1 MKFHLH
7 SAAKI
12 NFSLDL
18 IARRADGYHE
28 LRSVVQTV
36 GWYDEIE
43 LQLTRDDRINV
54 SCANPDLCGESNL
67 CARAVRVWNEFTGD
81 KFGARIHLI
90 KNIPTGAGLGGGSG
104 NAAAILKALQSASN
118 IQISDGALEKIGA
131 QLGADVPL
139 FIRGG
144 ALLMEGIGEKLA
156 PLNPMQGWLLLI
168 KPAVALATPPM
179 YRAWDESGL
188 ASENATPDLLQV
200 WDAGDV
206 AVVAGQMGNDFARV
220 VDELTLAP
228 ARCVEL
234 LKQNGAL
241 GSQMSGSGS
250 ACFGLFA
257 DENAARAAQL
267 QLETELAKDV
277 LTQGATTRVAPL
289 VERGVEMAKV

>member
-1 MKFHLH
+1 MKFQLQ
-7 SAAKI
+7 SAAKV

-18 IARRADGYHE
+18 LSRRADGYHE
-28 LRSVVQTV
+28 LRSVVHTC

-67 CARAVRVWNEFTGD
+67 CARAVRVWNESTGD
-81 KFGARIHLI
+81 VFGARIRLV

-104 NAAAILKALQSASN
+104 NAAAILKALQSASK

-144 ALLMEGIGEKLA
+144 AMLMEGTGEKLT
-156 PLNPMQGWLLLI
+156 PLEPLQGWILI
-168 KPAVALATPPM
+168 VKPQVSLATPPM
-179 YRAWDESGL
+179 YRAWDDSGL
-188 ASENATPDLLQV
+188 ASENATPELLKV

-206 AVVAGQMGNDFARV
+206 AAVAKRMGNDFARV
-220 VDELTLAP
+220 VDELTLSP

-241 GSQMSGSGS
+241 GAQMSGSGS
-250 ACFGLFA
+250 ACFGLFS
-257 DENAARAAQL
+257 DENAARGARAQL
-267 QLETELAKDV
+267 EISLAKDV
-277 LTQGATTRVAPL
+277 LTQGAMTRVAPL
-289 VERGVEMAKV
+289 VERGIELAKI